1 MYIVFYSACK
11 CIQISG
17 IMPSMLA
24 PGTVSLTGNRVQG
37 DNSKHSAYCT
47 LQVGLIYTAEVTLCL
62 QLLSA
67 DNLCKQ
73 FKPDQDRQNVRPDLD
88 PNCLSL

>member
-1 MYIVFYSACK
+1 MHTNKWYNAFNVCS
-11 CIQISG
+11 
-17 IMPSMLA
+17 
-24 PGTVSLTGNRVQG
+24 GTVSLTDNRAQG
-37 DNSKHSAYCT
+37 DNGKHCAYCT

-73 FKPDQDRQNVRPDLD
+73 FKPDQDRQNVRPDLG
-88 PNCLSL
+88 PNCMTL

>member
-1 MYIVFYSACK
+1 MFSYSACK
-11 CIQISG
+11 CFQISG

-37 DNSKHSAYCT
+37 DNGKHCTYCT

-73 FKPDQDRQNVRPDLD
+73 F
-88 PNCLSL
+88 

>member
-1 MYIVFYSACK
+1 MTKYLNICLVQKSADQDVYCFLL
-11 CIQISG
+11 IQISG

-37 DNSKHSAYCT
+37 DNGKHCAYCT

-73 FKPDQDRQNVRPDLD
+73 F
-88 PNCLSL
+88 

>member
-1 MYIVFYSACK
+1 
-11 CIQISG
+11 
-17 IMPSMLA
+17 MPSMLA

-37 DNSKHSAYCT
+37 DNGKHCAYCT
-47 LQVGLIYTAEVTLCL
+47 LQVGLIYTAEVTLRL

-73 FKPDQDRQNVRPDLD
+73 F
-88 PNCLSL
+88 

>member
-1 MYIVFYSACK
+1 MTKYLNICLVLKSADQDVHVFYSACK

-17 IMPSMLA
+17 IMPSILA
-24 PGTVSLTGNRVQG
+24 PGTVSLTGNRVLG
-37 DNSKHSAYCT
+37 DNGKHCAYCT

-73 FKPDQDRQNVRPDLD
+73 F
-88 PNCLSL
+88 

>member
-1 MYIVFYSACK
+1 
-11 CIQISG
+11 
-17 IMPSMLA
+17 MLA

-37 DNSKHSAYCT
+37 DNSKHCANCT
-47 LQVGLIYTAEVTLCL
+47 LQVGLIYTAEVTLRL

-73 FKPDQDRQNVRPDLD
+73 FLEPDQDRQNVRPDLG
-88 PNCLSL
+88 PNCMTL